1 MIQIDDAGSGSLIG
15 GTCIGAMRTE
25 TMEYV
30 YSFIPVEYYYEN
42 AFENKAYIAKCED
55 IVYKLISQLNPV
67 KNEEI
72 QICRGYM
79 FDTVRRTLAKKGYN
93 VHSTKIQNP
102 LQTKIEKTFQ
112 NYALNLGVPVQ
123 YVKYTRY
130 PLHFHRI
137 LRWVYADYDNRYR
150 LCKTG
155 WKSWKKYGNLDI
167 EIAEDII
174 FNKNY
179 ICLKCGKKI
188 KPGSHVRVLK
198 YTSNCPNI
206 IYLHKM
212 LGVR

>member
-15 GTCIGAMRTE
+15 GTCIGAMRIE
-25 TMEYV
+25 TKEYI
-30 YSFIPVEYYYEN
+30 YDFIPVEYYYEH

-55 IVYKLISQLNPV
+55 IVYTLVSRLDPL
-67 KNEEI
+67 KNEDI
-72 QICRGYM
+72 LICQGYM
-79 FDTVRRTLAKKGYN
+79 FETVRRSLRRKGYA

-102 LQTKIEKTFQ
+102 LQNIIEKTFQ
-112 NYALNLGVPVQ
+112 NYALNLGLPVQ

-137 LRWVYADYDNRYR
+137 LRWVYADYDKRSR

-155 WKSWKKYGNLDI
+155 WKSWKKYGQLNI
-167 EIAEDII
+167 QITEDII

-179 ICLKCGKKI
+179 TCLKCGKKV

-198 YTSNCPNI
+198 YTSNCPNT
-206 IYLHKM
+206 IYLHKKC
-212 LGVR
+212 